1 MYLLK
6 ADLCLSNNDML
17 LPATLSRTQKRTCL
31 LAAFFGTSEFIM
43 SKFKASFLAVVL
55 TTVFVCVPQ
64 LAQAQYQTR
73 NMHLGVS
80 GGNVKDHTQSF
91 CCSGTL
97 GSLVTDGT
105 TKYILSNNH
114 VLARQD
120 RAAVGEHISQPGLID
135 NGCRPAT
142 IVADFTKAVT
152 LGNNVDCAVAALRTG
167 RMDATGFIEGFG
179 SPPSSTTVSPSVGLA
194 VAKSGRTTGHTTGT
208 IGSIN
213 TSVNVQYQIKCGQ
226 GRTYILSYTNQVV
239 INSSTFS
246 TGGDSGSLITTN
258 DGCYHPVALLFAGSA
273 SSTIGNPIGE
283 VLTKLG
289 AALGSSLTF
298 VGTNCT
304 ASPFQ
309 PAGSQSFQLSQ
320 QALDQANTVLV
331 ENRHNIMAQTGVL
344 GVGLGALE
352 DNSAPAIVVYVDKT
366 GSATPQFPA
375 LIDNVPVR
383 VIMTDPFIAY

>member
-1 MYLLK
+1 MIGAPTPNSFMK
-6 ADLCLSNNDML
+6 KNS
-17 LPATLSRTQKRTCL
+17 
-31 LAAFFGTSEFIM
+31 LAFI
-43 SKFKASFLAVVL
+43 L
-55 TTVFVCVPQ
+55 TTILVCAPQ
-64 LAQAQYQTR
+64 LTQAQYETR
-73 NMHLGVS
+73 NMHFGVS
-80 GGNVKDHTQSF
+80 GGNVKDITRLF

-97 GSLVTDGT
+97 GSLVTNGT
-105 TKYILSNNH
+105 TQYILSNNH

-120 RAAVGEHISQPGLID
+120 RAAVGEDISQPGLID
-135 NGCRPAT
+135 NNCSPAT

-152 LGNNVDCAVAALRTG
+152 LGNNVDCAIATLRAGT
-167 RMDATGFIEGFG
+167 MDSTGFIEGFG
-179 SPPSSTTVSPSVGLA
+179 GPPSSTTASPSVGMA

-213 TSVNVQYQIKCGQ
+213 TSVSVQYQIKCGQ

-239 INSSTFS
+239 INSGTFS

-258 DGCYHPVALLFAGSA
+258 DGCYHPVALLFAGS
-273 SSTIGNPIGE
+273 SSTTIGNPIGE

-309 PAGSQSFQLSQ
+309 QVGAQSFQLPQ
-320 QALDQANTVLV
+320 QALDRANRVL
-331 ENRHNIMAQTGVL
+331 EQNRNDLMSRPGVL

-352 DNSAPAIVVYVDKT
+352 DNSAPGIVVYVDKT
-366 GSATPQFPA
+366 SSLTPELPA
-375 LIDNVPVR
+375 QIDNVPVR
-383 VIMTDPFIAY
+383 LIMTDPFIAF

>member
-1 MYLLK
+1 
-6 ADLCLSNNDML
+6 
-17 LPATLSRTQKRTCL
+17 
-31 LAAFFGTSEFIM
+31 M

-73 NMHLGVS
+73 NLHLGVS

-120 RAAVGEHISQPGLID
+120 RAVVGEHISQPGLID
-135 NGCRPAT
+135 NGCSPAT

-152 LGNNVDCAVAALRTG
+152 LGNNVDCAVAALRAG
-167 RMDATGFIEGFG
+167 KMDSTGFIEGLG
-179 SPPSSTTVSPSVGLA
+179 GPPSSTTVSPSVGLA

-226 GRTYILSYTNQVV
+226 GRNC
-239 INSSTFS
+239 TFFP
-246 TGGDSGSLITTN
+246 TQTRLSLIAVLSAQVAILGPSLRLTTVVFIRSRF
-258 DGCYHPVALLFAGSA
+258 YLRVALQVRSVIRSA
-273 SSTIGNPIGE
+273 RCSRNW
-283 VLTKLG
+283 V
-289 AALGSSLTF
+289 
-298 VGTNCT
+298 
-304 ASPFQ
+304 Q
-309 PAGSQSFQLSQ
+309 
-320 QALDQANTVLV
+320 
-331 ENRHNIMAQTGVL
+331 H
-344 GVGLGALE
+344 
-352 DNSAPAIVVYVDKT
+352 SAD
-366 GSATPQFPA
+366 
-375 LIDNVPVR
+375 R
-383 VIMTDPFIAY
+383 